1 MAYPLDSR
9 RGGWA
14 LKSERV
20 GAGAVKKLTG
30 DYEKQ
35 LLASVRLRPRAL
47 GQDFSLWTLRRLAE
61 YMNQQTG
68 IPVSYESVRT
78 TLKAGGIVLSRPQHT
93 ITSPDP
99 AYKVKK
105 RRLNR
110 RAKS

>member
-1 MAYPLDSR
+1 MDGLSNR
-9 RGGWA
+9 KG
-14 LKSERV
+14 V

-78 TLKAGGIVLSRPQHT
+78 TLKAG
-93 ITSPDP
+93 
-99 AYKVKK
+99 
-105 RRLNR
+105 
-110 RAKS
+110 